1 MGQSCTGA
9 PSTTNTSGKSSAQQL
24 LHSVTLSVIRTA
36 RSTGSM
42 QQVAAA
48 IYFFL
53 VAAFF
58 LGAVFFLA
66 TAFFGAVFFL
76 ALGLAAALGLVTFL
90 AALALGLVAALGL
103 VTFLAALALGLVAAL
118 GLVTFL
124 AALALAATGF
134 CAARR
139 RSAQPWVLVG
149 RRHAERGA
157 PAKAAST
164 RTRSHTQR
172 RCKQPPGAA
181 AAAAVQMHPAADEL
195 LRVSASAA
203 LTFLAI
209 AFFGTAFFAVGFFAA
224 LAAGF
229 LATMIVFGRYSA
241 VRVCGAAQ
249 QGRRGHN

>member
-1 MGQSCTGA
+1 MA
-9 PSTTNTSGKSSAQQL
+9 
-24 LHSVTLSVIRTA
+24 V
-36 RSTGSM
+36 
-42 QQVAAA
+42 A

-66 TAFFGAVFFL
+66 TAFFGALLFL
-76 ALGLAAALGLVTFL
+76 ALMGLAAALGVVTFL
-90 AALALGLVAALGL
+90 GALG
-103 VTFLAALALGLVAAL
+103 
-118 GLVTFL
+118 
-124 AALALAATGF
+124 LAATGF

-149 RRHAERGA
+149 RRHAERGE

-195 LRVSASAA
+195 LRVSASVA

-209 AFFGTAFFAVGFFAA
+209 AFFGPF
-224 LAAGF
+224 
-229 LATMIVFGRYSA
+229 
-241 VRVCGAAQ
+241 
-249 QGRRGHN
+249 